1 MDKRWV
7 LILMLMTALVGCG
20 RSSTPPPT
28 PIATAPPAGARPSS
42 GSGMVAASGEV
53 VPAQEAQLGFT
64 APGQVQTIAVAGGD
78 EVEAGQMLVTL
89 DTTILEAN
97 VRKAEAALAEAQ
109 AHLACVKADRRPE
122 EVAAAEARLEA
133 AKAQLAQAAAQRD
146 QPDLGA
152 TEAEVAAAQAQIAAT
167 MADRL
172 AADELHDKTMKC
184 VKVDMPGGET
194 KKICPALGPIEEQ
207 ARYNLQAAEEAR
219 AAAQAQLDAL
229 LAGGDAEV
237 RAARAGV
244 RAAAAQQ
251 DLAQAELDTLK
262 AGATAEE
269 VTAAEAKV
277 SQAEAALRAA
287 LAALDQAV
295 LRAPFAGTV
304 TLVEISPGET
314 VSPGQAVLTLADL
327 SRLQVETTD
336 LSELDVGR
344 VAKGQPVTVFV
355 EPLGIEVTGKVARI
369 ASQAEEVGGD
379 VMYAVVVELDEQP
392 VELRWGMSIEV
403 EIDTEHED

>member
-1 MDKRWV
+1 MDKRWA
-7 LILMLMTALVGCG
+7 LILLLMTALVGCG
-20 RSSTPPPT
+20 RSPTPPPT
-28 PIATAPPAGARPSS
+28 PIATAPPAGTGPGASS
-42 GSGMVAASGEV
+42 PLVAASGEV
-53 VPAQEAQLGFT
+53 VPAQEAELGFT
-64 APGQVQTIAVAGGD
+64 RQGQVRTIAVAEGD
-78 EVEAGQMLVTL
+78 EVEAGQVLVTL
-89 DTTILEAN
+89 DTVVLEAK

-109 AHLACVKADRRPE
+109 AQLARVKAGARPE

-133 AKAQLAQAAAQRD
+133 AKAQLAQAATQRD
-146 QPDLGA
+146 QPDVGA
-152 TEAEVAAAQAQIAAT
+152 TEAEVAATQAQIAAT

-207 ARYNLQAAEEAR
+207 ARYNLQAAEAAR
-219 AAAQAQLDAL
+219 AAAQAHLDAL

-251 DLAQAELDTLK
+251 DLAQAKLDTLQ

-269 VTAAEAKV
+269 VTAAGARV
-277 SQAEAALRAA
+277 AQAEAALQAA
-287 LAALDQAV
+287 LAALDQAT

-304 TLVEISPGET
+304 TLLEISVGET
-314 VSPGQAVLTLADL
+314 VSPGQAALTLADL

-344 VAKGQPVTVFV
+344 VARGQPVTVFV
-355 EPLGIEVTGKVARI
+355 EPLGVEVTGQVVRI
-369 ASQAEEVGGD
+369 ASQAEEIGGD
-379 VMYAVVVELDEQP
+379 VVYAVVVELDKQP
-392 VELRWGMSIEV
+392 PGLRWGMSIEV
-403 EIDTEHED
+403 EIDTEQDE